1 MQPQGVHPTLASMR
15 RRRALARGG
24 LAIAAVLVGATLTAC
39 GPRQNDPRKPEFDGM
54 RFSARLTATRD
65 NPRDFTVVV
74 SPASANVSAAQEA
87 GRYEATKYC
96 LQTFG
101 GSDTIWGVG
110 PDLPVEQVTVAGDAI
125 TMTGRCTQRA

>member
-1 MQPQGVHPTLASMR
+1 MQPRGEHPTLAPGR
-15 RRRALARGG
+15 RRRALTRGG
-24 LAIAAVLVGATLTAC
+24 FALAAVLVGASLAAC
-39 GPRQNDPRKPEFDGM
+39 GPRLNDPRKPEFDGQ

-74 SPASANVSAAQEA
+74 SPASGNVPAAQEA

-101 GSDTIWGVG
+101 GSDTVWTVG